1 MGRITYECIRSLPF
15 PYSEHKEP
23 SLHLP
28 ANDLH
33 MFRLMVRFA
42 SCFTLGK
49 THVCEI
55 FQKPRCE
62 LIGSSP
68 KPFFIL
74 GMVQCWDFTL
84 HVEMLSKGPR
94 ENLVDS
100 LVHSTRSDELHPHFV
115 VVGN

>member
-1 MGRITYECIRSLPF
+1 MDIRAF
-15 PYSEHKEP
+15 
-23 SLHLP
+23 LHLP

-33 MFRLMVRFA
+33 MFRLKIRFA

-49 THVCEI
+49 AHMCV
-55 FQKPRCE
+55 KYSKNPGVN
-62 LIGSSP
+62 LLGHP

-84 HVEMLSKGPR
+84 HVEMLPKGPR
-94 ENLVDS
+94 ENLVFS

-115 VVGN
+115 VVVRID